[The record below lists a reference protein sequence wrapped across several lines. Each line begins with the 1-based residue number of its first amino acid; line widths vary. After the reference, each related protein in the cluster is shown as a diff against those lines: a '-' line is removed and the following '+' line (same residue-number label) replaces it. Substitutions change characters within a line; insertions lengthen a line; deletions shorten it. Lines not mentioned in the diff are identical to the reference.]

1 MGTGGNMFNKKKS
14 GELKEIKPI
23 NPIIILACII
33 LLAALMTYIIP
44 AGEFDRVAIPDTD
57 YESVVPGS
65 YHTVDGSP
73 VKPFNLFMSL
83 TLGLQDA
90 AYIIFFLLI
99 LGGVFKIVEATGALH
114 AGINNLI
121 RATSGKEIA
130 LIPISLIIFSLISA
144 LAACC
149 EEYLAF
155 MPLMYMVCMASG
167 FDSIMAVC
175 LLFCASAVG
184 YAGGMTQA
192 FSVGVA
198 QTIAELPMFSGIQ
211 YRVVVWAVLAI
222 ATIAYAVWYGIKIKK
237 DPGSAYNYEV
247 DQKYRADMDLAAI
260 AGVEKISGRQ
270 IAVLVLFFGAFIF
283 VPFSVIKWEFY
294 IDEMAA
300 IFVIVGLLVAIVGG
314 LKPNDVADSFI
325 EGAKD
330 MVWAGIIIG
339 MCYAATN
346 IMKDG
351 QIMDTIVNSMGNL
364 LGGTHAAVSASG
376 MFVVQDLFNFLVPSG
391 SGQAAITMPFMAP
404 LADIL
409 GVTRQTA
416 VLAFQLGDAFT
427 NVVAPTSGEIMA
439 ALAICHVP
447 YSKWFKFIGPLWAIW
462 CVLAII
468 LLVIAVMIGYA

>member
-1 MGTGGNMFNKKKS
+1 MARKEK
-14 GELKEIKPI
+14 GEIKEIKAI

-33 LLAALMTYIIP
+33 VLAALLTYIIP
-44 AGEFDRVAIPDTD
+44 AGEFERTAIEGTE
-57 YESVVPGS
+57 YETVVPGS
-65 YHTVDGSP
+65 YHHVDGNP
-73 VKPFNLFMSL
+73 VGPFALFMSL

-121 RATSGKEIA
+121 RATAGKELILVPVCLIA
-130 LIPISLIIFSLISA
+130 FSLISA

-155 MPLMYMVCMASG
+155 LPLMYMVCMACG

-198 QTIAELPMFSGIQ
+198 QTIAEIPMFSGIQ
-211 YRVVVWAVLAI
+211 YRFVVWGVVLV
-222 ATIAYAVWYGIKIKK
+222 ATIAYAMWYAHKIKK
-237 DPGSAYNYEV
+237 APESAYNYEI
-247 DQKYRADMDLAAI
+247 DQQYKHEMNFDSITD
-260 AGVEKISGRQ
+260 VEKITGRQ
-270 IAVLVLFFGAFIF
+270 VAVLVLFFGGFLF
-283 VPFSVIKWEFY
+283 VPFAVLKWGWY
-294 IDEMAA
+294 IDEMAGL
-300 IFVIVGLLVAIVGG
+300 FVILGILIAIVGG
-314 LKPNDVADSFI
+314 LKVNDVADNFVD
-325 EGAKD
+325 GAKD

-339 MCYAATN
+339 MCYAATS

-351 QIMDTIVNSMGNL
+351 QIMDTIVNFMGNV

-376 MFVVQDLFNFLVPSG
+376 MFVLQDLFNFLVPSG

-427 NVVAPTSGEIMA
+427 NVVSPTSGELMA

-447 YSKWFKFIGPLWAIW
+447 YTKWFKFMGPLWGIW

-468 LLVIAVMIGYA
+468 LLVVAVSIGYN